1 MIVVAVVRI
10 TDKVINLRTA
20 EVLLAKD
27 WMLTGK
33 EVVHNR
39 GKLVISI
46 VQQTIRGKKE
56 GIRRKKNRER

>member
-20 EVLLAKD
+20 EVQLAKD
-27 WMLTGK
+27 WMLTAK

-56 GIRRKKNRER
+56 GIRRKKSRER

>member
-27 WMLTGK
+27 WMLTAK

-46 VQQTIRGKKE
+46 VQQTIKGKNE
-56 GIRRKKNRER
+56 GIRRKKSRER